1 VTNPSRRPKPAS
13 KGRPASPSG
22 NLCTVAQGAVQFALL
37 HGSQPTIP
45 HPQSPI
51 PGSFAPIP
59 GFSLHPSRAKESYN
73 RPYGWRPEP
82 RHLAARAFEP
92 EVFKVAAPK
101 GLPSHVSLQADCP
114 PVYDQGKLGS
124 CTANAIAAAIQ
135 VDLKRT
141 RQKPVMPS
149 RLYIYWNERAQL
161 GTIESDVGASLQL
174 CAAVTKELGCCP
186 ESLWPYNPKRFADVP
201 TKKCFVEADKL
212 RVSDAAYLDNTDVRA
227 LKRCLAAGIP
237 FVFGLAIYESFERPI
252 TAASGLI
259 PMPKPTEAY
268 LGGHAMM
275 AVGYD
280 DQTHEFLVR
289 NSWSSHWGID
299 GYCWIPYDYLTNPH
313 LASDFWTIQTL
324 VKK

>member
-1 VTNPSRRPKPAS
+1 MTNPSRRPQPAKLS
-13 KGRPASPSG
+13 PGHLANVSPRGLRPRAP
-22 NLCTVAQGAVQFALL
+22 L
-37 HGSQPTIP
+37 HGSHPAIPQPATLN
-45 HPQSPI
+45 
-51 PGSFAPIP
+51 PIP
-59 GFSLHPSRAKESYN
+59 GFSLHPSRVKENYN

-82 RHLAARAFEP
+82 RHLAAQAFEP
-92 EVFKVAAPK
+92 EVFRVAAPK

-161 GTIESDVGASLQL
+161 GMIESDVGASLQL
-174 CAAVTKELGCCP
+174 SAAVTKELGCCP
-186 ESLWPYNPKRFADVP
+186 ENLWPYDPKRFADFP
-201 TKKCFVEADKL
+201 TKKCFAEADKL

-313 LASDFWTIQTL
+313 LASDFWAIQALTT
-324 VKK
+324 K